1 MASIKLK
8 FRVSSLPEKE
18 GTLYFQ
24 VIHERVVK
32 QIGTSYRIY
41 ESEWDEHRS
50 DIVMQSLISPNRLKT
65 IKSVREKIAW
75 EKNRLNKI
83 IEQFKNK
90 GRCFSVDEIIREY
103 NAQSS
108 NKTTVFEYIKIQIE
122 KLKSTGKERTSET
135 YKQMLL
141 SFMKFRNGEDL
152 FFDIIDEALICQY
165 ESHLRI
171 FGLCRNTTSFYL
183 RVFRS
188 VYNRAVD
195 DGLTEQSNPFKRVYT
210 GVDKTSKRAISLK
223 EIKKIKDLDLSS
235 TPTLDF
241 ARDMFLFSF
250 YMRGMS
256 FIDIAYLKKKNLSN
270 GFVVYNRRKTGQQ
283 LVVKWEKQMEAI
295 ANKHLNSNNPYLF
308 PIITKEDGT
317 ERKQY
322 LNKMMLINRYL
333 KKIAELAKIPIPLT
347 MYVARH
353 SWASIAQ
360 AKNVPMQAISLGM
373 GHDNEETTRIY
384 LASIQT
390 NVIDNANNKI
400 LNLLEKNGSV
410 VILGE
415 LTFVNSPL
423 CIHLC

>member
-1 MASIKLK
+1 M
-8 FRVSSLPEKE
+8 
-18 GTLYFQ
+18 
-24 VIHERVVK
+24 
-32 QIGTSYRIY
+32 
-41 ESEWDEHRS
+41 
-50 DIVMQSLISPNRLKT
+50 
-65 IKSVREKIAW
+65 
-75 EKNRLNKI
+75 
-83 IEQFKNK
+83 
-90 GRCFSVDEIIREY
+90 
-103 NAQSS
+103 
-108 NKTTVFEYIKIQIE
+108 
-122 KLKSTGKERTSET
+122 
-135 YKQMLL
+135 
-141 SFMKFRNGEDL
+141 
-152 FFDIIDEALICQY
+152 
-165 ESHLRI
+165 RI

-195 DGLTEQSNPFKRVYT
+195 DGLTEQTNPFKRVYT
-210 GVDKTSKRAISLK
+210 GVDKTCLK

-235 TPTLDF
+235 SPTLDF
-241 ARDMFLFSF
+241 ARDIFLFSF

-283 LVVKWEKQMEAI
+283 LVVKWEKQMEEI
-295 ANKHLNSNNPYLF
+295 ANKYLDSNNTFLF

-322 LNKMMLINRYL
+322 LNRMLLINRHL
-333 KKIAELAKIPIPLT
+333 KTIAGLAKIPTPLT

-360 AKNVPMQAISLGM
+360 SRNVPMQAISLGM

-400 LNLLEKNGSV
+400 LNLLERNK
-410 VILGE
+410 
-415 LTFVNSPL
+415 
-423 CIHLC
+423 

>member
-41 ESEWDEHRS
+41 EAEWDEHRS

-165 ESHLRI
+165 ESHMRI

-295 ANKHLNSNNPYLF
+295 ANKHLNSNNPFLF

-322 LNKMMLINRYL
+322 LNKMLLINRYL
-333 KKIAELAKIPIPLT
+333 KTIAELAKISTPLT

-360 AKNVPMQAISLGM
+360 SKNVPMQAISLGM

-400 LNLLEKNGSV
+400 LNLLERNK
-410 VILGE
+410 
-415 LTFVNSPL
+415 
-423 CIHLC
+423 

>member
-1 MASIKLK
+1 MASVKLK

-32 QIGTSYRIY
+32 QIGTPYRIF
-41 ESEWDEHRS
+41 ESEWDEHRN
-50 DIVMQSLISPNRLKT
+50 DIIKSTYISPNRQGLV
-65 IKSVREKIAW
+65 KSIREKVTW
-75 EKNRLNKI
+75 ERKRLNKI
-83 IEQFKNK
+83 IESLENNGLPFTTDKIVQ
-90 GRCFSVDEIIREY
+90 EY
-103 NAQSS
+103 YALSS
-108 NKTTVFEYIKIQIE
+108 ENTTVFEYIKIQIE
-122 KLKSTGKERTSET
+122 RLKNAGKERTSET

-141 SFMKFRNGEDL
+141 SFMKFRNEEDL
-152 FFDIIDEALICQY
+152 FFDMIDEYLICQY
-165 ESHLRI
+165 ESHMRI
-171 FGLCRNTTSFYL
+171 SNLCRNTTSFYL
-183 RVFRS
+183 RILRS
-188 VYNRAVD
+188 VYNRAVE
-195 DGLTEQSNPFKRVYT
+195 DGLTKQNMPFKRVYT

-223 EIKKIKDLDLSS
+223 EVKRIKDLDLSQ

-241 ARDMFLFSF
+241 ARDIFLFSF

-256 FIDIAYLKKKNLSN
+256 FVDIAYLKKKNLVN

-295 ANKHLNSNNPYLF
+295 ANKYLDSNNPFLF

-333 KKIAELAKIPIPLT
+333 KKIAELAKIPITLT

-360 AKNVPMQAISLGM
+360 SKNVPLKAISLGM

-390 NVIDNANNKI
+390 DVIDNANNKI
-400 LNLLEKNGSV
+400 LNLLERNK
-410 VILGE
+410 
-415 LTFVNSPL
+415 
-423 CIHLC
+423 

>member
-41 ESEWDEHRS
+41 ESEWDEHRC
-50 DIVMQSLISPNRLKT
+50 DIVMQSLIAPNRLKA

-108 NKTTVFEYIKIQIE
+108 NKTTVFEYLKIQIE

-165 ESHLRI
+165 ESHMRI

-195 DGLTEQSNPFKRVYT
+195 DGLTEQTNPFKRVYT

-223 EIKKIKDLDLSS
+223 EIKRLKIW
-235 TPTLDF
+235 
-241 ARDMFLFSF
+241 
-250 YMRGMS
+250 
-256 FIDIAYLKKKNLSN
+256 I
-270 GFVVYNRRKTGQQ
+270 
-283 LVVKWEKQMEAI
+283 
-295 ANKHLNSNNPYLF
+295 
-308 PIITKEDGT
+308 
-317 ERKQY
+317 
-322 LNKMMLINRYL
+322 
-333 KKIAELAKIPIPLT
+333 
-347 MYVARH
+347 
-353 SWASIAQ
+353 
-360 AKNVPMQAISLGM
+360 
-373 GHDNEETTRIY
+373 
-384 LASIQT
+384 
-390 NVIDNANNKI
+390 
-400 LNLLEKNGSV
+400 
-410 VILGE
+410 
-415 LTFVNSPL
+415 
-423 CIHLC
+423 

>member
-1 MASIKLK
+1 MTSVKLK

-41 ESEWDEHRS
+41 ESEWDEHRN
-50 DIVMQSLISPNRLKT
+50 DIVKQSLIAPKRQRIIKT
-65 IKSVREKIAW
+65 VREKIAW
-75 EKNRLNKI
+75 EKNRVNKI
-83 IEQFKNK
+83 IQKLEKSGN
-90 GRCFSVDEIIREY
+90 CFSANEAIHEY
-103 NAQSS
+103 YVQSS
-108 NKTTVFEYIKIQIE
+108 DKTTVFEYIKIQMTR
-122 KLKSTGKERTSET
+122 LKNAGKERTSET
-135 YKQMLL
+135 YKQMLF

-152 FFDIIDEALICQY
+152 CFDMVNDGLIFQY
-165 ESHLRI
+165 ESHMRI
-171 FGLCRNTTSFYL
+171 SNLCRNTTSFYL
-183 RVFRS
+183 RIFRS
-188 VYNRAVD
+188 IYNRAVE
-195 DGLTEQSNPFKRVYT
+195 DGLTEQSYPFKRVYT
-210 GVDKTSKRAISLK
+210 GVDKTSKRAINLK
-223 EIKKIKDLDLSS
+223 EIKKIRDLDLSQ

-241 ARDMFLFSF
+241 ARDIFLFSF

-283 LVVKWEKQMEAI
+283 LVVKWEKQMEEI
-295 ANKHLNSNNPYLF
+295 ANKYLDSNNTFLF

-322 LNKMMLINRYL
+322 LNKMLLINRYL
-333 KKIAELAKIPIPLT
+333 KTIAELAKISTPLT

-360 AKNVPMQAISLGM
+360 SKNVPMQTISLGM

-400 LNLLEKNGSV
+400 LNLLERNK
-410 VILGE
+410 
-415 LTFVNSPL
+415 
-423 CIHLC
+423 

>member
-41 ESEWDEHRS
+41 ESEWDEHRC
-50 DIVMQSLISPNRLKT
+50 DIVMQSLIAPNRLKA

-108 NKTTVFEYIKIQIE
+108 NKTTVFEYLKIQIE

-165 ESHLRI
+165 ESHMRI

-195 DGLTEQSNPFKRVYT
+195 DGLTEQTNPFKRVYT

-283 LVVKWEKQMEAI
+283 LVVKWEKQM
-295 ANKHLNSNNPYLF
+295 KHLDSNNPFLF

-360 AKNVPMQAISLGM
+360 SKNVPMQAISLGM

-400 LNLLEKNGSV
+400 LNLLEKNK
-410 VILGE
+410 
-415 LTFVNSPL
+415 
-423 CIHLC
+423 